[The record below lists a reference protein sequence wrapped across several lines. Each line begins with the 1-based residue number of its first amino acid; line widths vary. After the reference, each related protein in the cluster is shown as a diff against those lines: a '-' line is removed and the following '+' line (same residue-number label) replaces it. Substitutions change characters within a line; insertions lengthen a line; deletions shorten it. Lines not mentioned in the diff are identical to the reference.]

1 MKNSIINKTNADLLL
16 LAILCMLNFLFM
28 HYFFVINLM
37 IEMSVYLFAFLTNF
51 FSCIFDLSILFI
63 LFWAILKFNIRNA
76 LIALFYTSWAISF
89 VNVFYG
95 RFFMQYIPLS
105 AFSQAGSI
113 TDGIVV
119 DSIMSGFKWWDS
131 YYLLSFIVFLI
142 VIVRTKHQKVHANRK
157 QIVLMFILPILA
169 IFGIFLSYSAYH
181 LAKPDCRY
189 NFELFKARINELI
202 IEPESCKDSFPNGIR
217 FQSGLLRPFLAEL
230 VESFYPYNL
239 TDEQCEIIKKEY
251 KNLNDRTTDHVCNP
265 EIKNVIFLLLESF
278 MSSTS
283 ELEVDGK
290 YITPFLDSL
299 KRSENVYYNGRL
311 HSNIT
316 IGESGDGQLIY
327 MTGLLPLRSVL
338 AVGVA
343 KDDTIPSLPNTL
355 KNKMKIDR
363 TEIVI
368 PSRPGMWQQEN
379 MNRVYGID
387 NCYSQLDTLGVE
399 MDDKVAFDMAKR
411 TGKSLANP
419 FYSMVLSLSTH
430 LPYRD
435 FIDPEF
441 ILKDD
446 TYPHAYLAYLNAC
459 HNLDNQIRS
468 YFEHLKKEGMYDN
481 SLIVIA
487 SDHPAH
493 LGTLCMEERI
503 DDCIPLYIINGNID
517 KEKCYLGDCNQIDVF
532 TTILDVLNLDTEW
545 HGLGKTLLNPN
556 YTNSI
561 SDKTWQI
568 SEWIIRGNYFM
579 KEDK

>member
-1 MKNSIINKTNADLLL
+1 MKNSIVNKKNADLLL

-169 IFGIFLSYSAYH
+169 LFGIFLSYSAYH

-230 VESFYPYNL
+230 VESFSPYNL

>member
-28 HYFFVINLM
+28 HYFFVTNLM

-51 FSCIFDLSILFI
+51 FSCIFDLSILFLI
-63 LFWAILKFNIRNA
+63 CWGILKFNIRNA
-76 LIALFYTSWAISF
+76 LIFLFILSWVISF

-105 AFSQAGSI
+105 AFSQVGSI

-119 DSIMSGFKWWDS
+119 DSIMSGFKWWDI

-142 VIVRTKHQKVHANRK
+142 VIVRMRHQKVHSNRK
-157 QIVLMFILPILA
+157 QIVLMLFLPILA
-169 IFGIFLSYSAYH
+169 IVGIFLSYSAYH
-181 LAKPDCRY
+181 FAKPDCRY

-230 VESFYPYNL
+230 VESFSPYNL
-239 TDEQCEIIKKEY
+239 TDEQRESIKKEY
-251 KNLNDRTTDHVCNP
+251 MNLNDRTTDHVRNP
-265 EIKNVIFLLLESF
+265 EIRNVIFLLLESF

-299 KRSENVYYNGRL
+299 KRSENVYYNGHL

-411 TGKSLANP
+411 TGKSLVNP

-468 YFEHLKKEGMYDN
+468 YFNHLKKEGMYDN

-493 LGTLCMEERI
+493 LGTLCMENRI

-568 SEWIIRGNYFM
+568 SEWIIRGNYFK
-579 KEDK
+579 KEER

>member
-1 MKNSIINKTNADLLL
+1 
-16 LAILCMLNFLFM
+16 
-28 HYFFVINLM
+28 
-37 IEMSVYLFAFLTNF
+37 
-51 FSCIFDLSILFI
+51 
-63 LFWAILKFNIRNA
+63 
-76 LIALFYTSWAISF
+76 
-89 VNVFYG
+89 
-95 RFFMQYIPLS
+95 MQYIPLS

-119 DSIMSGFKWWDS
+119 DSIMSGFKWWDI

-142 VIVRTKHQKVHANRK
+142 VIVRMRHQKVHSNRK
-157 QIVLMFILPILA
+157 QIVLMLFLPILA
-169 IFGIFLSYSAYH
+169 IVGIFLSYSAYH
-181 LAKPDCRY
+181 FAKPDCRY

-230 VESFYPYNL
+230 VESFSPYNL
-239 TDEQCEIIKKEY
+239 TDEQRESIKKEY
-251 KNLNDRTTDHVCNP
+251 MNLNDRTTDHVRNP
-265 EIKNVIFLLLESF
+265 EIRNVIFLLLESF

-299 KRSENVYYNGRL
+299 KRSENVYYNGHL

-411 TGKSLANP
+411 TGKSLVNP

-468 YFEHLKKEGMYDN
+468 YFNHLKKEGMYDN

-493 LGTLCMEERI
+493 LGTLCMENRI
-503 DDCIPLYIINGNID
+503 DDCKSICMEFKYSNNSNYIIRSNVNI
-517 KEKCYLGDCNQIDVF
+517 
-532 TTILDVLNLDTEW
+532 
-545 HGLGKTLLNPN
+545 
-556 YTNSI
+556 
-561 SDKTWQI
+561 
-568 SEWIIRGNYFM
+568 M
-579 KEDK
+579 

>member
-1 MKNSIINKTNADLLL
+1 MKNSIVNKTNADLLL
-16 LAILCMLNFLFM
+16 LIIMCMLNFLFM
-28 HYFFVINLM
+28 HYFFVTNLM
-37 IEMSVYLFAFLTNF
+37 IEMSVSMFAFLTNF

-63 LFWAILKFNIRNA
+63 ICWIILKCNIRNA
-76 LIALFYTSWAISF
+76 LIFLFILSWTISF

-105 AFSQAGSI
+105 AFSQACSL

-119 DSIMSGFKWWDS
+119 DSILSGFKWWDF
-131 YYLLSFIVFLI
+131 YYLLSFIIFLI
-142 VIVRTKHQKVHANRK
+142 VIIRMKHQNIHVNKK
-157 QIVLMFILPILA
+157 QIALVFSLPILA
-169 IFGIFLSYSAYH
+169 VFGIFLSYSAYH
-181 LAKPDCRY
+181 FAKPDCRY
-189 NFELFKARINELI
+189 NFELFQARINELI
-202 IEPESCKDSFPNGIR
+202 IEPELCKDSFPNGIR
-217 FQSGLLRPFLAEL
+217 FQSGLLRPFFAEL
-230 VESFYPYNL
+230 IESFSPYYL
-239 TDEQCEIIKKEY
+239 TGEQCESIKKEY
-251 KNLNDRTTDHVCNP
+251 KNLNDRTTNHARNP

-283 ELEVDGK
+283 GLEVDGK
-290 YITPFLDSL
+290 CITPFLDSL

-316 IGESGDGQLIY
+316 VGESGDGQLIY

-338 AVGVA
+338 TVGVA
-343 KDDTIPSLPNTL
+343 KNDTIPSLPNIL
-355 KNKMKIDR
+355 KNKMKIGR

-399 MDDKVAFDMAKR
+399 IDDKVAFDMAKR

-468 YFEHLKKEGMYDN
+468 YFNHLKKERMYDN

-493 LGTLCMEERI
+493 LGTLEMEDRI
-503 DDCIPLYIINGNID
+503 DDCIPLYIINGNIN
-517 KEKCYLGDCNQIDVF
+517 KESVYTGDCNQIDVF
-532 TTILDVLNLDTEW
+532 TTILDVLNIDTEW
-545 HGLGKTLLNPN
+545 RGLGKTLLNPN

-568 SEWIIRGNYFM
+568 SEWIIRGNYFK